1 MEVDSNFNAGYG
13 GVLTRDGEVEM
24 DACFMDGKTMDVG
37 SVSGVQNIYHPISLA
52 RKVME
57 KTPYN
62 FLGAKGAM
70 KLAEDENFTFLKPGV
85 LVSDI
90 ARVSLE
96 RWRNATGSGKFDVS
110 FISHLKI
117 KILRLLIIKTSRSAK
132 ATRSVQSL
140 LTPMV
145 TLQQAHQLVD

>member
-13 GVLTRDGEVEM
+13 SVLTRDEEVEM
-24 DACFMDGKTMDVG
+24 DACFMDGKTMNVG

-57 KTPYN
+57 KSQYN

-70 KLAEDENFTFLKPGV
+70 KFAEDEKFTFLKPGM
-85 LVSDI
+85 LVTDL
-90 ARVSLE
+90 ARASLE

-110 FISHLKI
+110 FITITTSHLFS
-117 KILRLLIIKTSRSAK
+117 SR
-132 ATRSVQSL
+132 
-140 LTPMV
+140 
-145 TLQQAHQLVD
+145 